1 MKSYKKYTNHN
12 KIKEFITCGS
22 NVLLGL
28 DIERPFC
35 EFGLYTDIADLQKA
49 ITQSLDKYYLDKF
62 ATNVFHTSLKIKN
75 KLEKILNNIG
85 DAD

>member
-1 MKSYKKYTNHN
+1 MKRVFPYYGKNFPSQKRSSCEILQEVHKPQQN
-12 KIKEFITCGS
+12 KR
-22 NVLLGL
+22 V
-28 DIERPFC
+28 
-35 EFGLYTDIADLQKA
+35 YYIADLQKA